1 MPDRDDTALLLAVGE
16 GDRQAFGALV
26 ERHYRAIIQFA
37 HRFLSTADRATAEDI
52 AQQVFLAAWKAAP
65 SFKPRAAVKTWL
77 LRITTNICLNHQRAR
92 RRKPVT
98 PLVSEPAADSISAGD
113 AQPEQAALDRER
125 AARLQ
130 AAVDV
135 LPANQR
141 AAILLRHAQSLSYAQ
156 IAAVL
161 QTSVPAVESLLF
173 RARDRLRQV
182 MEGEKTDRP
191 TQDSPPSGADT

>member
-1 MPDRDDTALLLAVGE
+1 MPDRGDTALLLAAGE

-26 ERHYRAIIQFA
+26 ERHHRAIIQFA

-77 LRITTNICLNHQRAR
+77 LRITTNICLNHQRSR
-92 RRKPVT
+92 RRKPT
-98 PLVSEPAADSISAGD
+98 TSLAGEPAADASASRTAPPD
-113 AQPEQAALDRER
+113 EAAVDQER

-130 AAVDV
+130 AAVDA

-141 AAILLRHAQSLSYAQ
+141 AAILLRHGHDLSYEE

-161 QTSVPAVESLLF
+161 ETSISAVESLLF
-173 RARDRLRQV
+173 RARSRLRDV
-182 MEGEKTDRP
+182 IEAEKDDHP
-191 TQDSPPSGADT
+191 PQDPPLSGADT

>member
-1 MPDRDDTALLLAVGE
+1 MPDRDDTALLLAAGE

-26 ERHYRAIIQFA
+26 ERHHRAIIQFA

-65 SFKPRAAVKTWL
+65 SFEPRAAVKTWL

-92 RRKPVT
+92 RRRPTT
-98 PLVSEPAADSISAGD
+98 PLVGEPAADASAGRAVPPD
-113 AQPEQAALDRER
+113 EAAVDQER
-125 AARLQ
+125 AERLQ
-130 AAVDV
+130 AAVDA

-141 AAILLRHAQSLSYAQ
+141 AAILLRHVHDLSYAE

-161 QTSVPAVESLLF
+161 ETSISAVESLLF
-173 RARDRLRQV
+173 RARSRLRDVIEAGENDKTPQV
-182 MEGEKTDRP
+182 
-191 TQDSPPSGADT
+191 SSPSGADT